1 MAYVRQRITI
11 MSIRKPETV
20 NVNSEL
26 QWLASSLGLINLR
39 DKDKSCF
46 RIFIE
51 LLKSA
56 KRHEGLSSD
65 ELAYSLHLSRGTVV
79 HHLNKLMES
88 GLVLSERK
96 RYVLRVSTLHSL
108 VDEIERDFKRT
119 CDEIRD
125 AAREADRKLGLME

>member
-1 MAYVRQRITI
+1 MAYISRITI
-11 MSIRKPETV
+11 VSLRRPSERTI
-20 NVNSEL
+20 NQEL
-26 QWLASSLGLINLR
+26 QWLGNSLGLFGER
-39 DKDKSCF
+39 DRNRSCF

-125 AAREADRKLGLME
+125 AAREVDRKLGLME

>member
-1 MAYVRQRITI
+1 MTMAYVRQRITI

-26 QWLASSLGLINLR
+26 QWLARSLGRINLR
-39 DKDKSCF
+39 GKDKRCF
-46 RIFIE
+46 RLFIE
-51 LLKSA
+51 
-56 KRHEGLSSD
+56 
-65 ELAYSLHLSRGTVV
+65 
-79 HHLNKLMES
+79 LMES

-125 AAREADRKLGLME
+125 AAREVDRKLGLME